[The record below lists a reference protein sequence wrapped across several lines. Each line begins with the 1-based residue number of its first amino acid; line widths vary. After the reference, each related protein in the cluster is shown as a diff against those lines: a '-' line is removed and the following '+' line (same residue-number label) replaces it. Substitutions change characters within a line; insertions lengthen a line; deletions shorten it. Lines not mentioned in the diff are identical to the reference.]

1 LVQLGIEGDGD
12 LRRGKFVFDWL
23 RKAKLPAGLHRTGIP
38 PIDPTLFDQGG
49 ERLFKALAQFWAS
62 SDPKSYSPGCAEVQ
76 IKALEDRYSIRL
88 PDEFRSYLLNAAPRI
103 TYIDDIGTQWWA
115 ADEIKSIPDECPDG
129 PPGKVNDEIE
139 REKHAYL
146 IFSDYL
152 IWCYAWAI
160 CCSDGP
166 NRGKIALIG
175 GLPDVIVADSFRQFL
190 LLELTDDLSI
200 HQGARGASRTR
211 N

>member
-1 LVQLGIEGDGD
+1 MSAMASTFPKAAVPLSCPKRSSGNDNDGHACDRQNDAQRCEPSNFSLVHGS
-12 LRRGKFVFDWL
+12 
-23 RKAKLPAGLHRTGIP
+23 AGEVHGAEQ
-38 PIDPTLFDQGG
+38 QG
-49 ERLFKALAQFWAS
+49 RA
-62 SDPKSYSPGCAEVQ
+62 
-76 IKALEDRYSIRL
+76 
-88 PDEFRSYLLNAAPRI
+88 
-103 TYIDDIGTQWWA
+103 
-115 ADEIKSIPDECPDG
+115 
-129 PPGKVNDEIE
+129 
-139 REKHAYL
+139 EKHAYL

-175 GLPDVIVADSFRQFL
+175 GLPDAIVAGSFRQFL